1 MSFSAARP
9 LDPWRWLG
17 VPACLCMGGV
27 ILLAAPIQL
36 FGLRLPEPVFP
47 MVCAFGWAVIR
58 PSILAPI
65 GLLLLGLFLDLYWGG
80 PLGLWA
86 VSLLLAYAVT
96 LAMRNMMTGQSRPM
110 MWAWYAGITLAAMV
124 TGYLITMLDVKAA
137 PSIVGVVWQF
147 LATAILYPFAHRLI
161 DRFEDADVRFR

>member
-1 MSFSAARP
+1 
-9 LDPWRWLG
+9 
-17 VPACLCMGGV
+17 
-27 ILLAAPIQL
+27 
-36 FGLRLPEPVFP
+36 

-58 PSILAPI
+58 PSILAPVI
-65 GLLLLGLFLDLYWGG
+65 LLLMGLFLDVYWGG
-80 PLGLWA
+80 ALGLWA

-110 MWAWYAGITLAAMV
+110 MWAWYAGMTLAAL
-124 TGYLITMLDVKAA
+124 TAGYLITMLDVKAA
-137 PSIVGVVWQF
+137 PSVVGVIWQF